1 MKLKKFLGNLLAG
14 LGCIVMLIGLAGFIL
29 PRIDNRQLKLVL
41 SSFDTPSDNWL
52 IQLMNNGMNF
62 AMDHSLLM
70 LLIGMAVM
78 AFGFLLAI
86 SARTDA
92 QVQQKSAI
100 VRTAAVSAVPVTA
113 ATLHAASHPE
123 ASEQPRGA
131 ESNPFAR
138 YMTDSSLPKSTTTS
152 EAVQSDTSRVTAKHE
167 SEPQQHEETGD
178 AENCRDDILNIWNN
192 IQQQPQDSSELF
204 IQPVHVED
212 DEAYRR
218 PEDVAAQPAD
228 PAEPQPEPA
237 NEASQFFPLEE
248 EQAAETADE
257 PESPAIPAATVPLA
271 PAGRDVP
278 PAAPAAADKPRP
290 VIRSTFRKSTVD
302 QPVSEPDAP
311 AEDTIPETMPES
323 AVEAPAMQ
331 PASRIKSTMGRKR

>member
-100 VRTAAVSAVPVTA
+100 MRTAAVSAVPVTA

-123 ASEQPRGA
+123 ASEHPRGA
-131 ESNPFAR
+131 ESNPFA
-138 YMTDSSLPKSTTTS
+138 
-152 EAVQSDTSRVTAKHE
+152 
-167 SEPQQHEETGD
+167 
-178 AENCRDDILNIWNN
+178 
-192 IQQQPQDSSELF
+192 
-204 IQPVHVED
+204 
-212 DEAYRR
+212 
-218 PEDVAAQPAD
+218 
-228 PAEPQPEPA
+228 
-237 NEASQFFPLEE
+237 
-248 EQAAETADE
+248 AAEKHHD
-257 PESPAIPAATVPLA
+257 L
-271 PAGRDVP
+271 
-278 PAAPAAADKPRP
+278 
-290 VIRSTFRKSTVD
+290 
-302 QPVSEPDAP
+302 
-311 AEDTIPETMPES
+311 
-323 AVEAPAMQ
+323 
-331 PASRIKSTMGRKR
+331 

>member
-92 QVQQKSAI
+92 QVQQKGAI
-100 VRTAAVSAVPVTA
+100 MRTAAVSAVPVTA

-152 EAVQSDTSRVTAKHE
+152 EAVQSDTSRVAAKHE

-218 PEDVAAQPAD
+218 PEDVTAQPAD
-228 PAEPQPEPA
+228 PADPQPEPA

-248 EQAAETADE
+248 EEAAETADE
-257 PESPAIPAATVPLA
+257 PERPAIPATTVPLT

-311 AEDTIPETMPES
+311 AEDTIPETVPES